1 MTSHAQEELL
11 TYYLRELTYLREMGG
26 EFAQRYPALASR
38 LAIGDQA
45 STDPHV
51 ERLLEAFALL
61 TGRIQSN
68 LDNEFTELPSA
79 LFNLLYPYLQ
89 APVPSMAIAQFE
101 LDPTQ
106 GKPTGYPVPKLTPL
120 FAQMQND
127 VVCWFRTCYPITL
140 WPLTVTAA
148 ELVPTSPQGP
158 LLWLRLTAPAD
169 VILGDLGLDRLR
181 FYLRGS
187 EPLVSLLY
195 ELLFCHTH
203 AIHLL
208 AAPDSSRVHPNIK
221 LTTASRLPDD
231 SLAPVGFGVAEDM
244 LPYPLSTH
252 PAYRLLQEYFTF
264 PKQFYF
270 FEVRNLDLR
279 QCGLLFALGLSYAK
293 ALQSGDAVSCKLRN
307 AFCHHGVTLATDAQI
322 KADAAQANTWTVS
335 EGGQPSY
342 RIQQTDKQL
351 NIYPANQPAVK
362 AFDLWLRFDDQAQ
375 GHLDPIEDLA
385 SMVNAQTFCLGC
397 TPIIN
402 LFEKTTEP
410 VRINHQQTEYAL
422 IPDVRRLSTTEIH
435 TIERVV
441 ALTGQGQVE
450 REVTPYYGLDHVTA
464 RRNQQAFWYARRLPA
479 QRQEL
484 AGSEMQ
490 LAFVDLHFNPH
501 RPDEQTVYAH
511 TLCTNRGLAEQLA
524 PSTHLYWELP
534 GAPLKRVTCLDKPTP
549 QVAPPLHGDTLWRL
563 VSNLS
568 LNHLSLT
575 ERTHF
580 GVGLEH
586 LPDLNNATLSPALRQ
601 RFLDQGFWLSP
612 QVTVAPAATGVGW
625 RIADELTGQSFAVQA
640 DNAQLSVASGR
651 AGLQALR
658 ELLLLYSFADR
669 ATAYKQ
675 IMGITGLT
683 TRRIIKRMPNGWNNF
698 SRGLEITLVLDEAHY
713 HESTPIVLATVLNY
727 FFAQYASTN
736 LFTQL
741 IVKSK
746 QQDATWKNWPP
757 MAGEQILL

>member
-1 MTSHAQEELL
+1 MTTHAQEELL

-26 EFAQRYPALASR
+26 EFAQHYPALASR
-38 LAIGDQA
+38 LAIGDQTG
-45 STDPHV
+45 TDPHV
-51 ERLLEAFALL
+51 ERLLEAFAFL
-61 TGRIQSN
+61 TGRIQYN

-79 LFNLLYPYLQ
+79 LFNLLYPHLQ
-89 APVPSMAIAQFE
+89 APVPSMAIAQLE
-101 LDPTQ
+101 MDPTQ
-106 GKPTGYPVPKLTPL
+106 GKAAGYTVPKQTPL
-120 FAQMQND
+120 FVQMQND
-127 VVCWFRTCYPITL
+127 LVCWFRTCYPVTL
-140 WPLTVTAA
+140 WPLTVSAA
-148 ELVPTSPQGP
+148 ELVPATPHGP
-158 LLWLRLTAPAD
+158 LLWLRLTTPPGI
-169 VILGDLGLDRLR
+169 VLSDLPLDRLR

-195 ELLFCHTH
+195 ELLFCHTQ

-208 AAPDSSRVHPNIK
+208 PAPVLGTARPKVAF
-221 LTTASRLPDD
+221 TEASRLPND
-231 SLAPVGFGVAEDM
+231 SLAPVGFGVAEEV
-244 LPYPLSTH
+244 LPYPPTAH
-252 PAYRLLQEYFTF
+252 PAYRLLQAYFAF
-264 PKQFYF
+264 PKKFHF
-270 FEVRNLDLR
+270 FELRNLDLR
-279 QCGLLFALGLSYAK
+279 QCGARFTLGLSFAK
-293 ALQSGDAVSCKLRN
+293 ELQSGPISCALRS
-307 AFCHHGVTLATDAQI
+307 AFCRHGVTLAAETTLLADTQPNAWVVLEAEQPRYQI
-322 KADAAQANTWTVS
+322 
-335 EGGQPSY
+335 
-342 RIQQTDKQL
+342 RQTEHQL
-351 NIYPANQPAVK
+351 TIYAANQPPATTL
-362 AFDLWLRFDDQAQ
+362 DIWLRFDAEALRNLEQM
-375 GHLDPIEDLA
+375 EDLA

-410 VRINHQQTEYAL
+410 VRINHQQTEYPL

-450 REVTPYYGLDHVTA
+450 REVTPYYGLDHATA

-490 LAFVDLHFNPH
+490 LAFVDLSFNPR
-501 RPDEQTVYAH
+501 RPDEQTLYAH

-524 PSTHLYWELP
+524 PGTRLQCELP
-534 GAPLKRVTCLDKPTP
+534 GAPLQRITCLDKPTP

-575 ERTHF
+575 ERTLF
-580 GVGLEH
+580 AIGLEH
-586 LPDLNNATLSPALRQ
+586 RAELDNATLSAALRQ
-601 RFLDQGFWLSP
+601 RFRDHNFVLSP
-612 QVTVAPAATGVGW
+612 QVTVAAAATGAGW
-625 RIADELTGQSFAVQA
+625 RIVDELTGQTFTVQA
-640 DNAQLSVASGR
+640 DAAQLSVTSGQ

-669 ATAYKQ
+669 ATAYDQ
-675 IMGITGLT
+675 IMGIEALT
-683 TRRIIKRMPNGWNNF
+683 TRRIMQRMPSGWNNF
-698 SRGLEITLVLDEAHY
+698 SRGLEITLVLDEDRY
-713 HESTPIVLATVLNY
+713 HGRTPIVLATVLNH
-727 FFAQYASTN
+727 FFAQYVSTN

-746 QQDATWKNWPP
+746 QQDGVWKKWPP